1 MKKMR
6 IMVLALMVMA
16 MAAGLL
22 SGPAA
27 AHAEGTTP
35 EIVLGAGEIAKAT
48 STARNYTVW
57 FGKYNNNAIQW
68 RVLSGGG
75 SADPDD
81 DANLP
86 VSGMGEALLI
96 SKQILDVDCYFKQ
109 DGSSNR

>member
-27 AHAEGTTP
+27 AYAEGSTP

-57 FGKYNNNAIQW
+57 FGRYVFEHDVEDNQSDKTF
-68 RVLSGGG
+68 
-75 SADPDD
+75 
-81 DANLP
+81 LP
-86 VSGMGEALLI
+86 FLLTVRACRI
-96 SKQILDVDCYFKQ
+96 KSCKFPSI
-109 DGSSNR
+109 NRYSPK